1 MQPHRKKAPAPP
13 RNQGNASNHLFSHT
27 GHGASH
33 HLAKRASS
41 SVLLRKL
48 RGGRPPFA
56 NSHRIHTFFASLL
69 KGATGML
76 NELKVHFILRVNM

>member
-41 SVLLRKL
+41 SVLLSKL
-48 RGGRPPFA
+48 RGGP
-56 NSHRIHTFFASLL
+56 HLRIHTEFTLFSPASL